1 MSFSSSELE
10 GEDVNVP
17 NKCRTVVAMSFVS
30 MFLGFAL
37 IPCAG
42 AQNVVIKMATL
53 VPQGSAWYTILQEM
67 GQQWQTSSGG
77 RVTLRLYP
85 GGVAGDDS
93 DVVRKMRLGTLDG
106 GVITSVGL
114 ADVDRS
120 VMALELPMGYA
131 SYEEF
136 DAVLE
141 KMSPLLE
148 KMYAD
153 KGFVVLAW
161 PEAGWVHF
169 FTKSPVRTPD
179 DLRALK
185 LFAWAGDDYAVE
197 LWKSAGFHP
206 VPLPS
211 TEISTALQTGL
222 VSALPTTAQAAALL
236 QWYTHA
242 KNMTDVKWGVLLGGI
257 VVSKVPWERI
267 PADLRPALLKAAQE
281 AAAKAR
287 AQTRGSEISDVEAME
302 KRGLTVV
309 HPDAAALE
317 AWQRAAEGAYPDLRG
332 KYVPSP
338 AFDEALRLRD
348 EYRKGA
354 AGKASR

>member
-1 MSFSSSELE
+1 
-10 GEDVNVP
+10 VNVP
-17 NKCRTVVAMSFVS
+17 TKRRTVVAIVFASLCLGLAVAPRVS
-30 MFLGFAL
+30 
-37 IPCAG
+37 

-53 VPQGSAWYTILQEM
+53 VPQGSAWYTTLQEM
-67 GQQWQTSSGG
+67 GQQWQTISGG

-106 GVITSVGL
+106 GVLTSVGL

-120 VMALELPMGYA
+120 VLALELPMGYA
-131 SYEEF
+131 DYEEF
-136 DAVLE
+136 DAVLD
-141 KMSPLLE
+141 KMSPQLE
-148 KMYAD
+148 KIYAD
-153 KGFVVLAW
+153 KGFVVLSWA
-161 PEAGWVHF
+161 EAGWVHF

-222 VSALPTTAQAAALL
+222 VSALPTTSQAAVLL

-242 KNMTDVKWGVLLGGI
+242 KNMTDVNWAVLLGGI
-257 VVSKVPWERI
+257 VVSRVPWERI
-267 PADLRPALLKAAQE
+267 PADVRPALLKAAQE
-281 AAAKAR
+281 AGAKAR
-287 AQTRGSEISDVEAME
+287 AQTRGSAVSDVGAME

-309 HPDAAALE
+309 RLDAAALE
-317 AWQRAAEGAYPDLRG
+317 AWQRAAQGAYPALRG
-332 KYVPSP
+332 KYVPAP

-354 AGKASR
+354 AGKASH